1 MKNTNRPTLNY
12 IRQQRDEQLDSL
24 DDAFTQLKQKYN
36 ISEQFYTK
44 DEKDWSES
52 EKAFYFETGR
62 LLIELSAKAL
72 RTEFGWF
79 VKFLIATNIARRR
92 HLLHIDTMLKKLQK
106 YGSDGEH
113 AINVYDECVS
123 VYDLQKKLAPYGIT
137 IMSKNLYEEYFEKGT
152 FQWREYSRSRLAHF
166 ESFMKKFHT
175 SAGKSR
181 PEPKG
186 YKIQTKRFNVTKQQ
200 LRKLM
205 LEQSRQ
211 KDDLPF

>member
-1 MKNTNRPTLNY
+1 MKNTNRPTLNH
-12 IRQQRDEQLDSL
+12 IRQQRDNQLNSL
-24 DDAFTQLKQKYN
+24 DDAFTQLKQKYG

-44 DEKDWSES
+44 DKKDWSES
-52 EKAFYFETGR
+52 EKAFNFESGR
-62 LLIELSAKAL
+62 LLKELSSKACKA
-72 RTEFGWF
+72 EFGWF
-79 VKFLIATNIARRR
+79 VKFLIATNIARRG

-137 IMSKNLYEEYFEKGT
+137 IMSENLYKEYFETCT

-166 ESFMKKFHT
+166 ESFMKQFHT
-175 SAGKSR
+175 SAGKRSTK
-181 PEPKG
+181 PKG
-186 YKIQTKRFNVTKQQ
+186 YKIPTQRFNVTKRQFQ
-200 LRKLM
+200 KLM
-205 LEQSRQ
+205 WEKSRQ